1 MMSGKRL
8 NRFVVGLWIFPLF
21 LGMGDGS
28 GVLWAQQPT
37 SQGLEDTALPAE
49 EERFVIRGTAMG
61 PSGPAENVRVFLELR
76 LSGDRLP
83 SVFQEARSDVQGEFS
98 FDLSAVSGT
107 DYAVEFYTDSYR
119 YQMSRHF
126 KRLNRFELPY
136 QFQLSL
142 SPGVVLRGVV
152 VDEDGNP
159 VEGVSI
165 SGKELVSKKTNR
177 KGEFEVTGVAPGYHE
192 VQFRKEG
199 YADLLEIVQEEK
211 PGVVEGMR
219 LVMPSAEKFVGRVVD
234 WMGNPVGEARVV
246 YQKPEAFK
254 EAKTNRDG
262 EFEIRSIPKG
272 DEVVLKVFSANAPEW
287 ESPLGE
293 VEASEVEGK
302 ALIRLN
308 APAYVRGKVLL
319 SENTPAASSM
329 VNAFD
334 LESGAFLR
342 TAFADSDG
350 LFLLGPFR
358 TDQVVRLQVEGPTL
372 RQDFAIA
379 DVDVQHD
386 IASGSVIASIDRFES
401 EFDTQFKGSLKG
413 TKLEWSRHD
422 TGVGGLPGEV
432 KYSGTLD
439 PTGKMIQ
446 GTVEI
451 PLLEVTGTFELQARG
466 IAEDSLSG
474 TWVLRERYE
483 KPKSCFTRE
492 VLQLT
497 LPKLPGEF
505 AQKIMIGKGSSISG
519 QAFNAEGK
527 PMQSGR
533 VALVEWDKDP
543 DFAMVEDIR
552 LDGKF
557 EFRCVP
563 EGDFRITAV
572 DEETGEETER
582 FFVRSGSKDVL
593 LLTVSDDSSRV
604 TFTPKQSE

>member
-1 MMSGKRL
+1 MNSGNLL
-8 NRFVVGLWIFPLF
+8 NRFVVGLWAFPLF
-21 LGMGDGS
+21 LGMGAEPAL
-28 GVLWAQQPT
+28 LWAQQPIN
-37 SQGLEDTALPAE
+37 QGLEDTALPAE

-83 SVFQEARSDVQGEFS
+83 SVFQEARTDVQGEFT

-119 YQMSRHF
+119 FQMARHF

-152 VDEDGNP
+152 VDEEGNP
-159 VEGVSI
+159 VDGVTI
-165 SGKELVSKKTNR
+165 SGKELVPKKTNR

-199 YADLLEIVQEEK
+199 YADLLEIVEEEN

-234 WMGNPVGEARVV
+234 WMGNPVAEARVV

-262 EFEIRSIPKG
+262 EFEIKSIPKG
-272 DEVVLKVFSANAPEW
+272 DEVVLKVFSGSAPEW
-287 ESPLGE
+287 ESPL
-293 VEASEVEGK
+293 SEVESSSEEEK
-302 ALIRLN
+302 ALIRLD

-319 SENTPAASSM
+319 NENTPAASSM

-334 LESGAFLR
+334 LESGNFLR
-342 TAFADSDG
+342 TAFADSEG
-350 LFLLGPFR
+350 MFLLGPFR
-358 TDQVVRLQVEGPTL
+358 TNQIVRLQVEGPTL
-372 RQDFAIA
+372 RQEFAIA

-386 IASGSVIASIDRFES
+386 AASGSISASIDRFES
-401 EFDTQFKGSLKG
+401 EFDTKFQGTLKG
-413 TKLEWSRHD
+413 TKLEWSRMD

-439 PTGKMIQ
+439 PSGKMIQ

-466 IAEDSLSG
+466 IADDSLSG

-492 VLQLT
+492 VLEVA
-497 LPKLPGEF
+497 LPKLPGEL
-505 AQKIMIGKGSSISG
+505 AQRIIIGKGSSISG
-519 QAFNAEGK
+519 QALNAEGK
-527 PMQSGR
+527 PIQSGR

-543 DFAMVEDIR
+543 NFAMVEEIR

-557 EFRCVP
+557 EFTCVP
-563 EGDFRITAV
+563 EGDFRITAM

-582 FFVRSGSKDVL
+582 FYVKSGSKDVL
-593 LLTVSDDSSRV
+593 LLTGSDESSRV
-604 TFTPKQSE
+604 TFTPKQAE